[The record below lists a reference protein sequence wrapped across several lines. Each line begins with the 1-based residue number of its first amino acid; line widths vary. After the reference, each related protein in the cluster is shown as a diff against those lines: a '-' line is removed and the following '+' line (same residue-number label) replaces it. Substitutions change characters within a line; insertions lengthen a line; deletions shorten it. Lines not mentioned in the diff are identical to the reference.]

1 MPFESLLPLLAEF
14 PSRRKYLVGVSG
26 GCDSMVLLHT
36 LLERGYKQ
44 LVVCHLNHRLR
55 GRASQADAK
64 LVEKT
69 AAQLG
74 LKCRIESINVAAMAK
89 ERKLSV
95 ETAARQARQE
105 FFGRCAAEERCR
117 TLFLAHHADDQV
129 ETVLM
134 NVMRGSGLHGLG
146 GMRQVSEF
154 TVPGRPQPLV
164 LVRPLLENWRDDLR
178 CIATEQGIAFRD
190 DASNASSE
198 HLRNRLRH
206 QLIPEASRVMLR
218 DVRPALLR
226 LSISSQADDDFLQQA
241 AAEFPMDGDLA
252 TAPLLLAAPA
262 IQRRVVHGWLNHHG
276 IGSVSFELVERVRA
290 LLPPTSQPAKCNLPG
305 GKFARRRAGVLFLE

>member
-1 MPFESLLPLLAEF
+1 
-14 PSRRKYLVGVSG
+14 
-26 GCDSMVLLHT
+26 MVLLHA
-36 LLERGYKQ
+36 LLERGFKR

-55 GRASQADAK
+55 GRESTADAK

-74 LKCRIESINVAAMAK
+74 LKFHIECVNVAALAK

-105 FFGRCAAEERCR
+105 FFARCAANERCQ

-129 ETVLM
+129 ETILM
-134 NVMRGSGLHGLG
+134 NVLRGTGLHGLG
-146 GMRQVSEF
+146 GMRRISQF
-154 TVPGRPQPLV
+154 HLPGRTQPLT
-164 LVRPLLENWRDDLR
+164 LVRPFLECWRDDLR
-178 CIATEQGIAFRD
+178 RVAQEQKISFRD

-206 QLIPEASRVMLR
+206 ELIPEASRVMQR

-226 LSISSQADDDFLQQA
+226 LSISSQADDDCLSQLA
-241 AAEFPMDGDLA
+241 SEFPIDGELA
-252 TAPLLLAAPA
+252 TRPLLQAPPA
-262 IQRRVVHGWLNHHG
+262 IQRRVVHAWLTQHG

-305 GKFARRRAGVLFLE
+305 GRFARRRAGVLFLE